1 MLTQMHVCLFDID
14 GTLIDSGGAGQRS
27 ILHMLEEEF
36 QVSAP
41 VEGIPTAG
49 RTDHSI
55 MVDLF
60 EYFNIA
66 NTSENR
72 QRFEQG
78 YLNLLADK
86 LKEHQ
91 GRVLPGIRE
100 ILDSLSRQANVD
112 LGLLT
117 GNFEQGAK
125 QKLAHYE
132 LDHYFDFGAYGDHH
146 VDRDDVAHEALRQI
160 RERHATEI
168 LEQTSVWVLG
178 DTPNDI
184 TCGRAIGANVIA
196 VATGVYSLEELRNC
210 EPDYL
215 FEHFKDVQPVL
226 TLFDPPESLI

>member
-1 MLTQMHVCLFDID
+1 MLVPMHVCLFDID
-14 GTLIDSGGAGQRS
+14 GTLIDTGGAGQRS
-27 ILHMLEEEF
+27 ILHMLEEVF

-60 EYFNIA
+60 EFFNIA

-78 YLNLLADK
+78 YLKLLAEK
-86 LKEHQ
+86 LLEHQ

-100 ILDSLSRQANVD
+100 ILESLSQQENVD

-132 LDHYFDFGAYGDHH
+132 LQQYFDFGAYGDHH
-146 VDRDDVAHEALRQI
+146 ADRDDVAHEALRQI
-160 RERHATEI
+160 RERHAAEL
-168 LEQTSVWVLG
+168 LERTSVWVLG

-184 TCGRAIGANVIA
+184 TCARAIGANVIA
-196 VATGVYSLEELRNC
+196 VATGVYSLEELRQC

-215 FEHFKDVQPVL
+215 FEHFEDVHAVL
-226 TLFDPPESLI
+226 TLFEPPESLT

>member
-1 MLTQMHVCLFDID
+1 MHVCLFDID

>member
-1 MLTQMHVCLFDID
+1 MKRIFMFDID
-14 GTLIDSGGAGQRS
+14 GTLIDTGGAGQRS
-27 ILHMLEEEF
+27 ILHMLEEVF

-60 EYFNIA
+60 EFFNIA

-78 YLNLLADK
+78 YLKLLAEK
-86 LKEHQ
+86 LLEHQ

-100 ILDSLSRQANVD
+100 ILESLSQQENVD

-132 LDHYFDFGAYGDHH
+132 LQQYFDFGAYGDHH
-146 VDRDDVAHEALRQI
+146 ADRDDVAHEALRQI
-160 RERHATEI
+160 RERHAAEL
-168 LEQTSVWVLG
+168 LERTSVWVLG

-184 TCGRAIGANVIA
+184 TCARAIGANVIA
-196 VATGVYSLEELRNC
+196 VATGVYSLEELRQY

-215 FEHFKDVQPVL
+215 FEHFEDVHAVL
-226 TLFDPPESLI
+226 TLFEPPESLT

>member
-1 MLTQMHVCLFDID
+1 MLSQMHVCLFDID
-14 GTLIDSGGAGQRS
+14 GTLIDTGGAGQRS
-27 ILHMLEEEF
+27 ILHMLEEVF

-72 QRFEQG
+72 RRFEQG
-78 YLNLLADK
+78 YLDLLAGK
-86 LKEHQ
+86 LQEHK

-100 ILDSLSRQANVD
+100 ILESLSRQPHVD

-125 QKLAHYE
+125 QKLEHYE
-132 LDHYFDFGAYGDHH
+132 LNQYFDFGAYGDHH
-146 VDRDDVAHEALRQI
+146 ADRDDVAHEALRQI
-160 RERHATEI
+160 RERHASDI
-168 LEQTSVWVLG
+168 LERTSVWVLG

-184 TCGRAIGANVIA
+184 TCARAIGANVIA
-196 VATGVYSLEELRNC
+196 VATGVYSLEALREC

-215 FEHFKDVQPVL
+215 FEHFEDVQAVL
-226 TLFDPPESLI
+226 TLFEPPESLT

>member
-1 MLTQMHVCLFDID
+1 MHVCLFDID
-14 GTLIDSGGAGQRS
+14 GTLIDTGGAGQRS
-27 ILHMLEEEF
+27 ILHMLEEVF

-60 EYFNIA
+60 EFFNIA

-78 YLNLLADK
+78 YLKLLAEK
-86 LKEHQ
+86 LLEHQ

-100 ILDSLSRQANVD
+100 ILESLSQQENVD

-132 LDHYFDFGAYGDHH
+132 LQQYFDFGAYGDHH
-146 VDRDDVAHEALRQI
+146 ADRDDVAHEALRQI
-160 RERHATEI
+160 RERHAAEL
-168 LEQTSVWVLG
+168 LERTSVW
-178 DTPNDI
+178 
-184 TCGRAIGANVIA
+184 
-196 VATGVYSLEELRNC
+196 S
-210 EPDYL
+210 
-215 FEHFKDVQPVL
+215 
-226 TLFDPPESLI
+226 